1 MTRVLVAAIAALFT
15 VISAPASAQVQC
27 KPCVAPKGY
36 ACPYVCIPTPP
47 KPPPPSP
54 PVYRPAPHTQ
64 QVHPSEPPQQV
75 YPRQV
80 YRHLCVAPGV
90 GSCEALGVGLAPP
103 PPPGSDCECL
113 NDLGHVFRG
122 IVRTVE

>member
-1 MTRVLVAAIAALFT
+1 MTRVLVAAIAASVT
-15 VISAPASAQVQC
+15 VISAPASAQNYKCAPCTQG
-27 KPCVAPKGY
+27 KPCPAI
-36 ACPYVCIPTPP
+36 CFPTPP
-47 KPPPPSP
+47 KPPPPKP

-80 YRHLCVAPGV
+80 YRHLCVVPGV